1 MVIASYVF
9 ALYYAIGWP
18 ILRGGPK
25 KLPTCQSLAYCPART
40 GKVKLCRAKPIKSSR
55 DTMKTRL
62 VSYSGGKIDLAFP
75 IQDPR
80 VTIGR
85 EADNLIQLPH
95 EKISKHHAVIHPAGE
110 AWVIEDLHSTN
121 GVFVNGKRVERQQL
135 KDGDRVKLGPYEFYF
150 ETNVPSD
157 DWVPSHIIDMS
168 SEIHKQTIR
177 KPEPPEK

>member
-1 MVIASYVF
+1 M
-9 ALYYAIGWP
+9 
-18 ILRGGPK
+18 R
-25 KLPTCQSLAYCPART
+25 
-40 GKVKLCRAKPIKSSR
+40 
-55 DTMKTRL
+55 TRL

-95 EKISKHHAVIHPAGE
+95 EKVSKHHALILPAGE
-110 AWVIEDLHSTN
+110 GWVIEDLHSTN
-121 GVFVNGKRVERQQL
+121 GVFVNGKRLERLQL

-150 ETNVPSD
+150 ETNVPSE

-168 SEIHKQTIR
+168 SEIHKHTIR
-177 KPEPPEK
+177 KTEPPEKK